1 MAIKVVI
8 NTYLTNSVYVKNSQ
22 QRTTVR
28 TAEVDSS
35 NPVMLVSDRRLVV
48 YS

>member
-8 NTYLTNSVYVKNSQ
+8 NTYLTNSVSINSQ

-28 TAEVDSS
+28 TAKVGSS

>member
-1 MAIKVVI
+1 MVIKVVI

-28 TAEVDSS
+28 NAEVGSR
-35 NPVMLVSDRRLVV
+35 NPVMLVSDSRLVV